1 MIDVPHYTDVQIV
14 VALYWTTMSMTK
26 NDESVRSVS
35 VNNTYMEEKMN
46 KHNWTD
52 DDDKKLKQAINDAL
66 PIFEHFKNQGETY
79 SDRNAWDAVAGR
91 LLPDICVTGAACR
104 RRWERIREQ
113 DAWKTTTEQIERYER
128 ELAETTF
135 DGVSEILGSMDAIFE
150 RIQKIESNVSKL
162 CSIWL
167 ESE

>member
-1 MIDVPHYTDVQIV
+1 
-14 VALYWTTMSMTK
+14 
-26 NDESVRSVS
+26 
-35 VNNTYMEEKMN
+35 MN

-52 DDDKKLKQAINDAL
+52 NDDKKLKQAINDAL

-113 DAWKTTTEQIERYER
+113 DAWKTTTEQVERYER

-150 RIQKIESNVSKL
+150 RIQAIESNVSKL
-162 CSIWL
+162 CNVWL
-167 ESE
+167 ES